1 MPLPEVERAETGEW
15 LTLSQGSPSQRGKG
29 FPFQSHRPTG
39 GPDREPE
46 AGWETGMR
54 LPRLEEL
61 GQHQPGEVPSR
72 RQPNSSSD
80 SLTLSSSQLA
90 AQGKATASIVVAFG
104 LSPLAEGQ
112 VCV

>member
-1 MPLPEVERAETGEW
+1 
-15 LTLSQGSPSQRGKG
+15 
-29 FPFQSHRPTG
+29 
-39 GPDREPE
+39 
-46 AGWETGMR
+46 MR

-80 SLTLSSSQLA
+80 ILTLSSSQLA

-112 VCV
+112 VCVRSSVWGSGYSRGQTPGRDNRKQGQQTISSSRANNAKSPRG